1 MNDAGT
7 PVTRAE
13 FRERVYRRPIL
24 VAPGAYD
31 ALTAKLVEHSGF
43 ETVYVSGAG
52 VSYSTLGQ
60 PDVGLV
66 SFGEMVE
73 SVRRVASAVSIPII
87 ADADNGYGNPLNVR
101 RTVQAYELAGAYAI
115 QIEDQAW
122 PKKCGH
128 LADKVILPKDEAV
141 MKVKAAV
148 EARQDPNTMIVART
162 DALAVTGLEDA
173 LDRALRYEEAGADVI
188 FVEAPLSP
196 EQMQKI
202 CEGVSVPCL
211 ANMVEGGRTP
221 LLSNTELQDIGY
233 GLVIYPNM
241 LTRIIARQ
249 ASDGLHHLKLHG
261 TSRELIPKMMLFN
274 ELNELLGMEA
284 ITNLQQQYAVDG
296 VPTK

>member
-7 PVTRAE
+7 TVTRAE
-13 FRERVYRRPIL
+13 FRQRVYRRPIL

-43 ETVYVSGAG
+43 EAVYVSGAG

-73 SVRRVASAVSIPII
+73 SVRRIGSTVGIPII

-128 LADKVILPKDEAV
+128 LSDKVILPADEAA
-141 MKVKAAV
+141 MKVRAAV
-148 EARQDPNTMIVART
+148 EARQDPNTLIVART

-173 LDRALRYEEAGADVI
+173 LERALRYEEAGADVV

-196 EQMQKI
+196 EHMQRI
-202 CEGVSVPCL
+202 CERISVPCL

-221 LLSNTELQDIGY
+221 LLSNNALQDIGY
-233 GLVIYPNM
+233 NVVIYPNM

-249 ASDGLHHLKLHG
+249 ALDGLHHLQLHG
-261 TSRELIPKMMLFN
+261 TSQELIPKMMLFK
-274 ELNELLGMEA
+274 ELNELLGMES
-284 ITNLQQQYAVDG
+284 ITKLQQRYAVDG
-296 VPTK
+296 VPTN

>member
-1 MNDAGT
+1 MGNAGAI
-7 PVTRAE
+7 VTRAE
-13 FRERVYRRPIL
+13 FRERVYRRPIV

-43 ETVYVSGAG
+43 EAVYVSGAG

-73 SVRRVASAVSIPII
+73 SVRKVASAVSIPII

-128 LADKVILPKDEAV
+128 LADKIILPKDEAT
-141 MKVKAAV
+141 MKVKAAI
-148 EARQDPNTMIVART
+148 EARQDPHTLIVART

-173 LDRALRYEEAGADVI
+173 IDRAVRYEDAGADVL
-188 FVEAPLSP
+188 FVESPVSP

-202 CEGVSVPCL
+202 CKHISVPCL

-221 LLSNTELQDIGY
+221 LLSNAMLQDIGFS
-233 GLVIYPNM
+233 LVIYPNT

-249 ASDGLHHLKLHG
+249 ALDGLQYLKLHG
-261 TSRELIPKMMLFN
+261 TSQELMPKMMLFK
-274 ELNELLGMEA
+274 ELNELLGMEDIA
-284 ITNLQQQYAVDG
+284 KLQHQYAVDG
-296 VPTK
+296 VQTN